1 MVSPGPLQLFP
12 RDLVLI
18 FRTMAT
24 DDPRREQLIQKV
36 KSRLL
41 RHGLPRFQMFIL
53 VALTGAAGFLSAYA
67 LLRLGLESMAL
78 RYPIA
83 VAIAYGV
90 FLLLLRVWLAIQ
102 ERGWGV
108 LTDTADG
115 LDLVELVPHGSG
127 GGDASHFAGDS
138 MPEPSDGEGSWFDF
152 ISLDFDEGG
161 ILLLITILILVV
173 TALGAAF
180 WIVWMAPALLAELLV
195 DGLVMVAVYRRLKR
209 SGGPPYWL
217 FGAVRRTWVTAVVAA
232 VLFSFA
238 GGLLHRAV
246 PEARSIGEAWKSV
259 NAASR
264 LEQR

>member
-1 MVSPGPLQLFP
+1 
-12 RDLVLI
+12 
-18 FRTMAT
+18 MAT
-24 DDPRREQLIQKV
+24 DDSRREQLIQTV

-67 LLRLGLESMAL
+67 LLQLGVESMAL
-78 RYPIA
+78 RSPIA

-102 ERGWGV
+102 EGDWGT
-108 LTDTADG
+108 LSDAADC
-115 LDLVELVPHGSG
+115 LDLADFVPRGSG
-127 GGDASHFAGDS
+127 GTSPCAG
-138 MPEPSDGEGSWFDF
+138 GSRLKSESSGFDF
-152 ISLDFDEGG
+152 ISLDLDEGG
-161 ILLLITILILVV
+161 IFVLAATLVLAV
-173 TALGAAF
+173 AALGTAF
-180 WIVWMAPALLAELLV
+180 WIVWMAPALLAEVLV

-217 FGAVRRTWVTAVVAA
+217 FGAVRRTWVSAVVAA
-232 VLFSFA
+232 LLFSFA

-246 PEARSIGEAWKSV
+246 PEARSIGDAWRTV
-259 NAASR
+259 NAGSR

>member
-1 MVSPGPLQLFP
+1 
-12 RDLVLI
+12 
-18 FRTMAT
+18 MAT
-24 DDPRREQLIQKV
+24 DDPRREQLIHKV

-102 ERGWGV
+102 ERGWET
-108 LTDTADG
+108 LADTADC
-115 LDLVELVPHGSG
+115 LDLADLVPHGSG
-127 GGDASHFAGDS
+127 GASPCAGGS
-138 MPEPSDGEGSWFDF
+138 VPKPSGGKGSGFDF
-152 ISLDFDEGG
+152 ISLDLDEGG
-161 ILLLITILILVV
+161 ILVLAAILVLAV
-173 TALGAAF
+173 AALGTAF
-180 WIVWMAPALLAELLV
+180 WIVWMAPALLAEVLV

-209 SGGPPYWL
+209 SEGAPYWL
-217 FGAVRRTWVTAVVAA
+217 FGAVRRTWVSAVVAA

-246 PEARSIGEAWKSV
+246 PEARSIGDAWKSV
-259 NAASR
+259 NAVSR